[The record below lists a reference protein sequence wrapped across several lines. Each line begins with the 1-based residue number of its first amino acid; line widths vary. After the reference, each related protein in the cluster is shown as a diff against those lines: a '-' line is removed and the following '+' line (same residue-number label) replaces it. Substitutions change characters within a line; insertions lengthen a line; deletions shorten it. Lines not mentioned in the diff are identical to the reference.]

1 MRERTFTFWVNITCG
16 LHQECMKVCLTE
28 EETKALY
35 RLTYNLDE
43 DATVD
48 VDCITTEQFYGME
61 EKLGCQWLTMLTE
74 SDSLLDPLYEWLGEL
89 A

>member
-1 MRERTFTFWVNITCG
+1 MREQTFTFWVNITCG
-16 LHQECMKVCLTE
+16 LHQDFMKVCLTE

-43 DATVD
+43 TATVD
-48 VDCITTEQFYGME
+48 VDSITAEQFYVME
-61 EKLGCQWLTMLTE
+61 EKLGGQLLTLLTE
-74 SDSLLDPLYEWLGEL
+74 SDALLEPIHEWLGEL

>member
-1 MRERTFTFWVNITCG
+1 MRERKFTFWVNITCG
-16 LHQECMKVCLTE
+16 LHQDFMKVCLTE

-35 RLTYNLDE
+35 RLTYNLD
-43 DATVD
+43 DTATVD
-48 VDCITTEQFYGME
+48 VDCMTTEQFYVME
-61 EKLGCQWLTMLTE
+61 EKLGGQLLALLTE

>member
-35 RLTYNLDE
+35 RSTYNLDE
-43 DATVD
+43 DGTVD